1 MRIAYVNT
9 WGGFENNGYPE
20 QCFFSRILREIDP
33 SCSIE
38 VGYDPSK
45 SYDLV
50 ISMYRPMV
58 GTKSHVDLSKV
69 KEKKLCFTGESYD
82 LVSTTPNAD
91 AYIGFDDASEMIGD
105 YKYLRFPLYA
115 TYHLNYI
122 DKYGCSSFEELRA
135 KFSREK
141 ARKISAVVS
150 NPSNQLRNAVIQT
163 LVMNGFCESG
173 GKVCNSVGDIG
184 DKLDFTS
191 RYLMGLAFENIPKTS
206 YITEKIY
213 EVFAVG
219 SIPFYYGASDI
230 SKEFNQDSFI
240 ALDTTSDATI
250 INSLNEA
257 ISILSNKERI
267 DMMLSADPITGFRSE
282 KYIRNGKEMLKTFIM
297 DVMESK

>member
-1 MRIAYVNT
+1 
-9 WGGFENNGYPE
+9 
-20 QCFFSRILREIDP
+20 
-33 SCSIE
+33 
-38 VGYDPSK
+38 
-45 SYDLV
+45 
-50 ISMYRPMV
+50 MV

-82 LVSTTPNAD
+82 IVSTTPNAD

-191 RYLMGLAFENIPKTS
+191 RYLMGLAFENIP
-206 YITEKIY
+206 
-213 EVFAVG
+213 
-219 SIPFYYGASDI
+219 
-230 SKEFNQDSFI
+230 
-240 ALDTTSDATI
+240 
-250 INSLNEA
+250 
-257 ISILSNKERI
+257 
-267 DMMLSADPITGFRSE
+267 
-282 KYIRNGKEMLKTFIM
+282 
-297 DVMESK
+297 

>member
-1 MRIAYVNT
+1 MKIAYVNT
-9 WGGFENNGYPE
+9 WSGFESNDYPNK
-20 QCFFSRILREIDP
+20 CFFTRILREVD
-33 SCSIE
+33 SNLE
-38 VGYDPSK
+38 VDVGYTSGRN
-45 SYDLV
+45 YDLV
-50 ISMYRPMV
+50 LSMYYPMV

-82 LVSTTPNAD
+82 IVSTTPNAD